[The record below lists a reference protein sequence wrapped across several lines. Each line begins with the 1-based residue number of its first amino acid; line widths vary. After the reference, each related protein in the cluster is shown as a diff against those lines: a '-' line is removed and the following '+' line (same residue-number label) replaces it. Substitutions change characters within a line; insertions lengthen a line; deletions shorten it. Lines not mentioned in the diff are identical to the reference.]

1 MLLFD
6 VIDAS
11 KNVLTFIERRNK
23 MIRMISATVL
33 LLCMLILSGC
43 HTVHGV
49 GQDLES
55 GGRAIE
61 RSSGK

>member
-1 MLLFD
+1 MERKITATIVLIMCAWMLG
-6 VIDAS
+6 
-11 KNVLTFIERRNK
+11 
-23 MIRMISATVL
+23 
-33 LLCMLILSGC
+33 GC
-43 HTVHGV
+43 HTVHGI